1 MYDAPEKESVRSVSF
16 TDFNGNS
23 VTVTLCQMCLA
34 ELKMKAATEY
44 RSMTEERAKLNRFK
58 IGDHVYLEHLGVV
71 SEIKTWKALK
81 WQTGQTQTESGRL
94 PLRKSQ
100 NIKNRGSDDGEKTTQ
115 SIIYQLCYLWERGP
129 DVYGCATYTAGAS
142 TVERRRIQ
150 TKNVN

>member
-1 MYDAPEKESVRSVSF
+1 MIEFTRPSPMKKTCTMHPEKESVRAVSF

-44 RSMTEERAKLNRFK
+44 RSMTEERAKQNRFK

-71 SEIKTWKALK
+71 SEIKTWKAFK
-81 WQTGQTQTESGRL
+81 WQTGQTQTESERL

-100 NIKNRGSDDGEKTTQ
+100 NIKSRGSNDGENYSVNH
-115 SIIYQLCYLWERGP
+115 SISCI
-129 DVYGCATYTAGAS
+129 T
-142 TVERRRIQ
+142 
-150 TKNVN
+150 

>member
-1 MYDAPEKESVRSVSF
+1 MIEFTRPSPMKKTCTMHPGKESVRSVSF

-71 SEIKTWKALK
+71 SEIKNMEGVQVANRTDTDGVRKATPK
-81 WQTGQTQTESGRL
+81 EIAEYKKQE
-94 PLRKSQ
+94 
-100 NIKNRGSDDGEKTTQ
+100 EH
-115 SIIYQLCYLWERGP
+115 
-129 DVYGCATYTAGAS
+129 
-142 TVERRRIQ
+142 
-150 TKNVN
+150 

>member
-1 MYDAPEKESVRSVSF
+1 MKKTCTMHPEKESVRAVSF

-94 PLRKSQ
+94 PLGKSQ
-100 NIKNRGSDDGEKTTQ
+100 NTKTGEAMTVKKRFSQ
-115 SIIYQLCYLWERGP
+115 SFISC
-129 DVYGCATYTAGAS
+129 VTYRSGGRMFTDARL
-142 TVERRRIQ
+142 TRPEPPR
-150 TKNVN
+150 

>member
-1 MYDAPEKESVRSVSF
+1 MIKFTRPSPMKKTCTMHPEKESVRSVSF

-23 VTVTLCQMCLA
+23 VTITLCQMCLA

-71 SEIKTWKALK
+71 SEIKTWKALE

-100 NIKNRGSDDGEKTTQ
+100 SIKSRGSNDGEKLF
-115 SIIYQLCYLWERGP
+115 SQLFISC
-129 DVYGCATYTAGAS
+129 VTYGSGGRMFTDA
-142 TVERRRIQ
+142 
-150 TKNVN
+150 